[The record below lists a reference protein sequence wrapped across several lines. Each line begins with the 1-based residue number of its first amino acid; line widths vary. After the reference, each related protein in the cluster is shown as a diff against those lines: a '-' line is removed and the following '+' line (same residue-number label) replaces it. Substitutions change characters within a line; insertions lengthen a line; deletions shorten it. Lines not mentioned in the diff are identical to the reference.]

1 MKGVQERSVKEL
13 LYHTDLL
20 DIMGLDAAAKIQI
33 HVGGL
38 YGNKRKSILRFL
50 RRYRELQDRIRKRLV
65 IENDDRKYTLSD
77 CLSIHIETGIPIVFD
92 AFHHQIHPS
101 GESVRGPCEQAAKT
115 WKDADGTPIVDYSS
129 QAPDA
134 PAGKHTETIDQDHF
148 REFLQA
154 TGPTDID
161 IMLEIKDK
169 EESALQ
175 AVEIASR
182 DERFVSPVEW

>member
-1 MKGVQERSVKEL
+1 VKEL
-13 LYHTDLL
+13 LYHAGLL
-20 DIMGLDAAAKIQI
+20 DAMGLDATAKIQI
-33 HVGGL
+33 HVGGV
-38 YGNKRKSILRFL
+38 YGNKQESILRFL

-65 IENDDRKYTLSD
+65 IENDDRRYTLSD
-77 CLSIHIETGIPIVFD
+77 CLFIHTETGIPVVFD

-101 GESVRGPCEQAAKT
+101 GESVREACEQAAKT

-134 PAGKHTETIDQDHF
+134 PVGKHTETIDQDHF

-154 TGPTDID
+154 TRPTDID
-161 IMLEIKDK
+161 IMLEVKDK
-169 EESALQ
+169 ERSALQ

-182 DERFVSPVEW
+182 DKRFSSPIE